1 MRRLSLASLLLAALA
16 LSGCPRATRPA
27 GASASSSRS
36 FAQSAGELFAA
47 LEEEGALT
55 SVIVLDAKTGEPLY
69 AHREHSRS
77 LPASTMKIVATSAVL
92 SALGADFRFRT
103 PVALE
108 GKHQGD
114 TFEGNLVVEASGD
127 PSLGSWRFPE
137 TAMACDQIAEA
148 MWGRGIRKWRGAL
161 QVKAPDTGLDGPLG
175 PGWAWDDVAYS
186 MSAAPMPFV
195 FRENVVDISLLRAD
209 GAPCS
214 AQPSLQL
221 SPRFAPFPA
230 LVQIDTSGRA
240 GFACLRDHNPSRV
253 RCVWR
258 SSANQCPRAYSTR
271 LSIDDPQAL
280 FTACVED
287 ALTRRGLEHLP
298 AAAPAREP
306 APAAAQPT
314 SQSLLELISPPLSEL
329 VKATNKESLNL
340 YAERLALRFTRERGG
355 GERYADLR
363 KLLGAELTRR
373 GISGRDLR
381 PIDGS
386 GLSRYNL
393 ATAFG
398 LAQVLYTSLQE
409 PYGDTLLE
417 SLPIAG
423 VDGTLAGSGT
433 SAQTVGRIRAK
444 TGTLSSQ
451 KAYVGVAERPD
462 DAEHPRVVFS
472 LMLGNMDEQPA
483 LSAGAV
489 FDRFAEALVT
499 QPLR

>member
-1 MRRLSLASLLLAALA
+1 MRRLSLAPLLLAALI

-27 GASASSSRS
+27 SPPFSQTAE
-36 FAQSAGELFAA
+36 ELFAT
-47 LEEEGALT
+47 LEAEGALT
-55 SVIVLDAKTGEPLY
+55 SVIVLDARTGQPLY
-69 AHREHSRS
+69 AHREHARS
-77 LPASTMKIVATSAVL
+77 LPASTMKVVSTAAVL

-103 PVALE
+103 PVTLE
-108 GKHQGD
+108 GKHQGEL
-114 TFEGNLVVEASGD
+114 FEGNLVVESSGD

-137 TAMACDQIAEA
+137 TALACDQIADA
-148 MWGRGIRKWRGAL
+148 MWGRGIRRWRGAL
-161 QVKAPDTGLDGPLG
+161 QVRSPDTGLDGPLG
-175 PGWAWDDVAYS
+175 PGWAWDDAAYS

-195 FRENVVDISLLRAD
+195 FRENVVDLFLLRAE

-214 AQPSLQL
+214 AQPTLQL
-221 SPRFAPFPA
+221 SPRFAPFPTV
-230 LVQIDTSGRA
+230 VQIDTNGPRS

-258 SSANQCPRAYSTR
+258 STASECPRAHSTR

-298 AAAPAREP
+298 SSAPAREAAP
-306 APAAAQPT
+306 APARPT
-314 SQSLLELISPPLSEL
+314 SQALLELISPPLSEI
-329 VKATNKESLNL
+329 VKATNKESHNL
-340 YAERLALRFTRERGG
+340 YAERLALRFTRERTG
-355 GERYADLR
+355 GERYSDLR
-363 KLLGAELTRR
+363 KAMADELTRR

-393 ATAFG
+393 ATAYG
-398 LAQVLYTSLQE
+398 LARMLFTSLQE
-409 PYGDTLLE
+409 PYAATLVE
-417 SLPIAG
+417 SLPITG
-423 VDGTLAGSGT
+423 VDGTLARSGT
-433 SAQTVGRIRAK
+433 SAQTVGRVRAK

-483 LSAGAV
+483 LAATAV
-489 FDRFAEALVT
+489 FDRFVEALVT

>member
-1 MRRLSLASLLLAALA
+1 MRRLSLAPLLLAALA

-27 GASASSSRS
+27 AASSPT
-36 FAQSAGELFAA
+36 FAQTAEELFSA
-47 LEEEGALT
+47 LEGEGALT
-55 SVIVLDAKTGEPLY
+55 SVIVLDAKTGETLY
-69 AHREHSRS
+69 SHREHSRS
-77 LPASTMKIVATSAVL
+77 LPASTMKIVSTAAVL

-103 PVALE
+103 PVMLE

-114 TFEGNLVVEASGD
+114 LFEGNLVVEASGD

-137 TAMACDQIAEA
+137 TALACDQIAEA
-148 MWGRGIRKWRGAL
+148 MWGRGIRRWRGAL

-195 FRENVVDISLLRAD
+195 FRENVVDLSLLRAE

-214 AQPSLQL
+214 AQPALQV
-221 SPRFAPFPA
+221 SPKFAPFPT
-230 LVQIDTSGRA
+230 LVQIDASGGRS

-258 SSANQCPRAYSTR
+258 SPAKECPRAYATR

-287 ALTRRGLEHLP
+287 ALTRRGVEHLP
-298 AAAPAREP
+298 SP
-306 APAAAQPT
+306 APVRAATATAARPT
-314 SQSLLELISPPLSEL
+314 SQSLLELISPPLSKL
-329 VKATNKESLNL
+329 VEVTNKESVNL

-363 KLLGAELTRR
+363 KALGEELTRR
-373 GISGRDLR
+373 DVSGRDLR

-393 ATAFG
+393 ATAYG
-398 LAQVLYTSLQE
+398 LARVLYTSLQE
-409 PYGDTLLE
+409 PYAATLLE

-433 SAQTVGRIRAK
+433 SAQTVGRVRAK

-451 KAYVGVAERPD
+451 KAYVGVAERPG

-483 LSAGAV
+483 LSAIAV
-489 FDRFAEALVT
+489 FNRFAEALVT

>member
-1 MRRLSLASLLLAALA
+1 MRRLSLASLLLAVLA
-16 LSGCPRATRPA
+16 LSGCPRATRPPDT
-27 GASASSSRS
+27 SSRS
-36 FAQSAGELFAA
+36 FAKTAGELFAA
-47 LEEEGALT
+47 LEEEGAIT

-69 AHREHSRS
+69 SHHEHARS
-77 LPASTMKIVATSAVL
+77 LPASTMKIVSTSAVL

-103 PVALE
+103 PVTLE

-137 TAMACDQIAEA
+137 TDMACDQIAEA

-195 FRENVVDISLLRAD
+195 FRENVVDLSLLRAD

-214 AQPSLQL
+214 AQPSLQV

-230 LVQIDTSGRA
+230 LVQIDTSGRS
-240 GFACLRDHNPSRV
+240 GFACLRDNNPSRV

-298 AAAPAREP
+298 ATASPQP
-306 APAAAQPT
+306 TAAAGRPT

-329 VKATNKESLNL
+329 VKQTNKESLNL

-355 GERYADLR
+355 GERYSDLR
-363 KLLGAELTRR
+363 KLMGDELTRR
-373 GISGRDLR
+373 GITGRDLR

-398 LAQVLYTSLQE
+398 LARVLYTSLQE
-409 PYGDTLLE
+409 PYGATLVE

>member
-1 MRRLSLASLLLAALA
+1 MRRLSLAPLLLAALA

-27 GASASSSRS
+27 SPTFSQTAE
-36 FAQSAGELFAA
+36 ELFSA
-47 LEEEGALT
+47 LEAEGALT
-55 SVIVLDAKTGEPLY
+55 SVIVLDARTGQPLY
-69 AHREHSRS
+69 AHREHARS
-77 LPASTMKIVATSAVL
+77 LPASTMKVVSTAAVL

-103 PVALE
+103 PVMLE

-114 TFEGNLVVEASGD
+114 LFEGDLVVESSGD

-137 TAMACDQIAEA
+137 TALACERIADA
-148 MWGRGIRKWRGAL
+148 LWGRGIRRWRGTL
-161 QVKAPDTGLDGPLG
+161 QVRSPDTGLDGPLG
-175 PGWAWDDVAYS
+175 PGWAWDDAAYS
-186 MSAAPMPFV
+186 ISAAPMPFV
-195 FRENVVDISLLRAD
+195 FRENVVDLSLLRAD

-214 AQPSLQL
+214 AQPTIQI

-230 LVQIDTSGRA
+230 VVQLDTAGTKP

-258 SSANQCPRAYSTR
+258 STANQCPRTYSTR

-280 FTACVED
+280 LTACVEQ
-287 ALTRRGLEHLP
+287 ALAQRGLEHLP
-298 AAAPAREP
+298 EATPPQGATSAAT
-306 APAAAQPT
+306 QNT
-314 SQSLLELISPPLSEL
+314 SQVLLEIISPPLSEI
-329 VKATNKESLNL
+329 VKVTNKESLNL
-340 YAERLALRFTRERGG
+340 YAERLALRFTRERTG
-355 GERYADLR
+355 GERYSDLR
-363 KLLGAELTRR
+363 KAMGEELTRR

-393 ATAFG
+393 ASAYG
-398 LAQVLYTSLQE
+398 LARMLFTSLQE
-409 PYGDTLLE
+409 PYAETLLD
-417 SLPIAG
+417 SLPITG

-451 KAYVGVAERPD
+451 KAYVGAAERPY
-462 DAEHPRVVFS
+462 DAEHPRVVFA

-483 LSAGAV
+483 LSATAV

>member
-1 MRRLSLASLLLAALA
+1 MRRLSLAPLLLAALA

-27 GASASSSRS
+27 ASRS
-36 FAQSAGELFAA
+36 FSQTAEELFSA
-47 LEEEGALT
+47 LEGEGALT

-69 AHREHSRS
+69 SHREHARS
-77 LPASTMKIVATSAVL
+77 LPASTMKIVSTSAVL

-103 PVALE
+103 PVTLE
-108 GKHQGD
+108 GKHQGEL
-114 TFEGNLVVEASGD
+114 FEGNLVVEASGD

-137 TAMACDQIAEA
+137 TALACDQIAEA
-148 MWGRGIRKWRGAL
+148 LRGRGIRRWRGAL
-161 QVKAPDTGLDGPLG
+161 QVRAPDTGLDGPLG

-195 FRENVVDISLLRAD
+195 FRENVVDLSLLRAD

-214 AQPSLQL
+214 AQPALQL
-221 SPRFAPFPA
+221 SPRFAPFPTV
-230 LVQIDTSGRA
+230 VQVDANGSRS

-258 SSANQCPRAYSTR
+258 SPANQCPRAYSTR

-298 AAAPAREP
+298 SSAPPREAAPVAAR
-306 APAAAQPT
+306 PT

-355 GERYADLR
+355 GERYSDLR
-363 KLLGAELTRR
+363 KAVGDELTRR
-373 GISGRDLR
+373 GVSGRDLR

-393 ATAFG
+393 ATAYG
-398 LAQVLYTSLQE
+398 LARVLYTSLQE
-409 PYGDTLLE
+409 PYAATLLE